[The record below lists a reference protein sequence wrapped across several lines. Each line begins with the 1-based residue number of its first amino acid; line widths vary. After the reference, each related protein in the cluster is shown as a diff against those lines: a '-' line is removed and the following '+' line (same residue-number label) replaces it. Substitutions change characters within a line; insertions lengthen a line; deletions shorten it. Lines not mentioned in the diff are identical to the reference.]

1 MKSIFTCSSFIFHII
16 WWGHGN
22 MKLNIKNN
30 GIQFPNYQ
38 LQLQITN
45 NICLTITKLLIMGE
59 VYLPLMMREV
69 SLEYVASLNILV
81 HDVINLMYYEHWIDK
96 QKHFYVYSISRL
108 PNSTLLCFV
117 WCQCYY
123 TRYRAAASYNM
134 ANISLVSHILLLFHE
149 PNICRK
155 IFVVLHS
162 APCNS

>member
-1 MKSIFTCSSFIFHII
+1 
-16 WWGHGN
+16 

-81 HDVINLMYYEHWIDK
+81 HDVINLMYYEH
-96 QKHFYVYSISRL
+96 
-108 PNSTLLCFV
+108 
-117 WCQCYY
+117 
-123 TRYRAAASYNM
+123 
-134 ANISLVSHILLLFHE
+134 
-149 PNICRK
+149 
-155 IFVVLHS
+155 
-162 APCNS
+162 